1 MLLPPATRTL
11 VRGSQPET
19 LYPETAR
26 MSDSSS
32 SPQPAGWRATLAR
45 LVRPRRPW
53 LLVVVAVAIV
63 VVVAAAVVLYPAVF
77 AE

>member
-1 MLLPPATRTL
+1 
-11 VRGSQPET
+11 
-19 LYPETAR
+19 

-32 SPQPAGWRATLAR
+32 SPRPTDWRATLAR

-53 LLVVVAVAIV
+53 LLAVVAVTIV
-63 VVVAAAVVLYPAVF
+63 VVVVAAVVLYPAVF